1 MYVYYDY
8 IDSDCSNFIKTRLSI
23 SIYMS
28 INVFDKFVYILC
40 LFFLFYDVKK
50 TGNKSRNRDY
60 RANNLVGELSDSKK
74 NCDES
79 KG

>member
-1 MYVYYDY
+1 
-8 IDSDCSNFIKTRLSI
+8 
-23 SIYMS
+23 MS
-28 INVFDKFVYILC
+28 INLFEKFVYILC